1 VLRVAFLEV
10 FGTAVLGVTLCV
22 CPAGAQDACGDGAL
36 GDLPVP
42 GGIEHA
48 LAAAGEPA
56 TTDRSQFLSELI
68 RSTQSAS
75 GAEAAAANSTMTSL
89 LAFLDAAGSS
99 ASPTNAT
106 APDSE
111 TNTVPL
117 PLPPAVW
124 RTAVFHGQV
133 TSDHLLAAILRSRD
147 ASLLYYG
154 LLALDDDTRVW
165 ICGRPSL
172 LQELAGGPAVRFLLA
187 APAFRIAGGRVHVPG
202 GEAAQT
208 SWESV
213 VGASVGEPEAFLR
226 ALLAQHEGRLA
237 YFFGAMGSLDAGV
250 ARFALGAPIAD
261 PQERLA
267 AIHQLFAAFR
277 RISQGWDID
286 RRPFR
291 RPPFDPALLA
301 GDLLVD
307 SEGRPRI
314 PGTRRFW
321 TVVLGERP
329 HENDLQAPAT
339 FMGTPVDFPWLC
351 EQVFEG
357 DARRRQNRYYAVL
370 YASRLAPRIRSENA
384 AAAVEAVRAAVDFPV
399 LTTALERAHVGDPA
413 IVGAAARRA
422 AQLIDRGSAQQAGR
436 TIAQF
441 QGMLAVLGRAATRGA
456 LPREQVATLVS
467 SLAAVEPGETGD
479 YEGRLVRWI
488 DTNLAAGGVGG
499 PEARLRSL
507 VAGSSPATPR
517 LIEWEGAQYRVDLAH
532 GEALRLST
540 LLGRQHR
547 PNFSSAAALVSMA
560 DALGGTPT
568 VDKMTAAQRDL
579 ARLADDV
586 AHDGTGRARELA
598 GRYRK
603 VAADLDRAA
612 RSRSVSAVPGIV
624 GQLLVLADDLLAR
637 GLTELV
643 YASALGQPDRDW
655 IAARDLAD
663 RHGFSVR
670 PFNGVAGAW
679 DPPSA
684 NVSDRPGLGVGGS
697 LLGLDVAFAE
707 FALVRLSSKPPSM
720 RPTLVDVNRRALVE
734 SVVLVEPA
742 ALTDEDRDTISSGI
756 QHGRARVEAIRT
768 RDEGKALADEL
779 SGGSLRSSLFS
790 WLVTHDSAHALRFFS
805 RGELLQLGL
814 GRIAGDSTLHA
825 WGAPARSRIGCL
837 CLRLFSGSPERL
849 LGRLNSGVL
858 MSVVPDLSLRL
869 AELLSEMRMPA
880 TLLAPVLASATLDL
894 VNTVRTRDEDD
905 RRGLTEAIDALRQ
918 DRLEQYL
925 ALLTSDGPLVPVD
938 GDATV
943 PTEVQR

>member
-1 VLRVAFLEV
+1 VA
-10 FGTAVLGVTLCV
+10 C
-22 CPAGAQDACGDGAL
+22 
-36 GDLPVP
+36 
-42 GGIEHA
+42 
-48 LAAAGEPA
+48 
-56 TTDRSQFLSELI
+56 
-68 RSTQSAS
+68 
-75 GAEAAAANSTMTSL
+75 
-89 LAFLDAAGSS
+89 
-99 ASPTNAT
+99 
-106 APDSE
+106 
-111 TNTVPL
+111 
-117 PLPPAVW
+117 
-124 RTAVFHGQV
+124 
-133 TSDHLLAAILRSRD
+133 
-147 ASLLYYG
+147 
-154 LLALDDDTRVW
+154 
-165 ICGRPSL
+165 
-172 LQELAGGPAVRFLLA
+172 
-187 APAFRIAGGRVHVPG
+187 
-202 GEAAQT
+202 
-208 SWESV
+208 
-213 VGASVGEPEAFLR
+213 
-226 ALLAQHEGRLA
+226 
-237 YFFGAMGSLDAGV
+237 
-250 ARFALGAPIAD
+250 FALGGPIGD
-261 PQERLA
+261 TQERLA
-267 AIHQLFAAFR
+267 AIHQVFAAFR
-277 RISQGWDID
+277 RMSQGWDID

-301 GDLLVD
+301 ADLLVD
-307 SEGRPRI
+307 SESRPLV

-321 TVVLGERP
+321 TLVLGERP
-329 HENDLQAPAT
+329 PHENDLDTPAPFT
-339 FMGTPVDFPWLC
+339 GTPVDFPWLC

-357 DARRRQNRYYAVL
+357 DARRRQYKYDAVL

-384 AAAVEAVRAAVDFPV
+384 AASVAAVRAAIDFPV
-399 LTTALERAHVGDPA
+399 LTTALERAHVDDPA
-413 IVGAAARRA
+413 VVALAARRA
-422 AQLIDRGSAQQAGR
+422 AQLIDRGSPQQASR

-441 QGMLAVLGRAATRGA
+441 QGMLAVLGRAETRGA
-456 LPREQVATLVS
+456 LPREQVASLIS
-467 SLAAVEPGETGD
+467 SLAAVEPGESGD
-479 YEGRLVRWI
+479 YEGRLVRWME
-488 DTNLAAGGVGG
+488 TNLAAGGTGG
-499 PEARLRSL
+499 PEARLRGL
-507 VAGSSPATPR
+507 VAGGSPAAPR

-560 DALGGTPT
+560 DALGGPKLTPAT
-568 VDKMTAAQRDL
+568 VTAMQRDL
-579 ARLADDV
+579 VRRADDV
-586 AHDGTGRARELA
+586 ANDGTGRARELA

-603 VAADLDRAA
+603 VADDLDRAA
-612 RSRSVSAVPGIV
+612 RSRSVSAMRGIV
-624 GQLLVLADDLLAR
+624 GQLLVLADDMLAR

-643 YASALGQPDRDW
+643 YAAALGQPDRDW
-655 IAARDLAD
+655 IAARELAD
-663 RHGFSVR
+663 RHDFSIR

-679 DPPSA
+679 DPPTA

-697 LLGLDVAFAE
+697 LLGLDLAFAE

-768 RDEGKALADEL
+768 RDEARALADEL
-779 SGGSLRSSLFS
+779 YGGGLRSSLFS

-837 CLRLFSGSPERL
+837 CLRLFSGSPQRL

-869 AELLSEMRMPA
+869 AELLAEMRMPA